1 VTTLREGVY
10 LLAPKVQES
19 GHPWS
24 KITGLRSG
32 FRHVEGQATYV
43 DPVLDDLKVSHW
55 RTIAMIARYGVRIF
69 LKRRAAMYRPISAMK
84 SK

>member
-1 VTTLREGVY
+1 MCIRD
-10 LLAPKVQES
+10 S
-19 GHPWS
+19 
-24 KITGLRSG
+24 
-32 FRHVEGQATYV
+32 VEGQATYV